1 MLPAPQA
8 ITVTMICR
16 RCPVLIQAVSSGDD
30 IGQQLIFA
38 PGDLV
43 AKPELAFLQPR
54 ELQLVGCSSFGER
67 DDRGIKVAMLDA
79 KQFQA
84 LGNFLGAHMTS
95 LPRSPL
101 VRNGDRPTESPRHRG
116 CFVIYFALPIE
127 SKRRMPMSTSHL
139 STLKSRHADLDV
151 KIANEERRPAPDTG
165 VLAQLKKQKLK
176 LKEEMLAIG

>member
-1 MLPAPQA
+1 M
-8 ITVTMICR
+8 
-16 RCPVLIQAVSSGDD
+16 IQAHSEGKRAGAADLVASGDD
-30 IGQQLIFA
+30 VREQLVLA
-38 PGDLV
+38 PGNLV
-43 AKPELAFLQPR
+43 AQAQLALFEPR
-54 ELQLVGCSSFGER
+54 ELQLVGNRRRAKR
-67 DDRGIKVAMLDA
+67 DDRRVEIAVLNA

-84 LGNFLGAHMTS
+84 LGNFLRVHTAS

-101 VRNGDRPTESPRHRG
+101 VRNGDRLAESPRHCGR
-116 CFVIYFALPIE
+116 FMFYFALPIE

-176 LKEEMLAIG
+176 LKEEMLAIA